1 MLSSALCGDL
11 DGWHWGLGGEVVRGK
26 AKRKGKVHAK
36 CSSRVL
42 GIRFVRRTSLAAAVG
57 PTHLAGSP
65 RAAAGGDRMRLR
77 GKT

>member
-1 MLSSALCGDL
+1 M
-11 DGWHWGLGGEVVRGK
+11 VRGK

-65 RAAAGGDRMRLR
+65 RAAAGGI
-77 GKT
+77 G